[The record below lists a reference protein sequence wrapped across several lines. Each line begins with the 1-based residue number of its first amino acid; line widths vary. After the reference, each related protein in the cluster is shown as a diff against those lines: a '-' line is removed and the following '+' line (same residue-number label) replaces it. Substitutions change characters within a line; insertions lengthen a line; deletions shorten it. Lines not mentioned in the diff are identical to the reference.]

1 MRGLAAVDDDDDVA
15 AMDDDGALLH
25 MRLNACCHGGK
36 RGALATVLAAPQ
48 TWSRCILRSD
58 DARLH
63 PPNRHRADFFWS
75 ATSAASS
82 VTSQTLQ
89 IARCP
94 TISKIGRPRGTAFP
108 ADGKA
113 DMLPPRTAT
122 ATPRLMCLAIHVL
135 LASSASAGKT
145 LEELV
150 AEEEHFEGEDL
161 VEHLLDQDDTQS
173 GNVNYHDHNGATALI
188 HAAGIGSKPAIKILL
203 AKGANIAARDVHGMT
218 ALHRAAEGGHLEV
231 CKLLLA
237 NGAKRDAT
245 DIANVR
251 AAELAHQWGHPK
263 VAELLGHP
271 SPWTATKTS
280 ANRPPP
286 FNADGTEEAEH
297 PRYMREL

>member
-1 MRGLAAVDDDDDVA
+1 
-15 AMDDDGALLH
+15 
-25 MRLNACCHGGK
+25 
-36 RGALATVLAAPQ
+36 
-48 TWSRCILRSD
+48 
-58 DARLH
+58 
-63 PPNRHRADFFWS
+63 
-75 ATSAASS
+75 
-82 VTSQTLQ
+82 
-89 IARCP
+89 
-94 TISKIGRPRGTAFP
+94 
-108 ADGKA
+108 
-113 DMLPPRTAT
+113 MLPPRTAT

-245 DIANVR
+245 DLANVR